1 MALPTNVRL
10 EIRNNLYTYL
20 QANAPIKNA
29 DAKVG
34 LAKQLGYT
42 VDQFGKTSS
51 NINEWEVTVGNEF
64 FRLKK
69 MGLVE
74 QTGWLWIMP
83 NQSSVA
89 TQPQQTQPEPIDVAE
104 TQSEPVDV
112 AETQPE
118 PTVVVETQPEPT
130 VVAETQP
137 EPIVVV
143 DNPEPMGV
151 VETQP
156 EPIVVAEPQEVLVET
171 QIEPT
176 VVVANPEP
184 IVVAE
189 IQPELV
195 VVAEPQEVLVDIAKP
210 EIALFEC
217 TGYLN
222 SLIESTACYGNYDK
236 ASCDGCLIAYWCK
249 PLTIQMQ
256 MEMQATLEKEQ
267 AKKKARTSLARKYGK
282 VAIDTIMQSLK
293 TNDAKLVQCVS
304 PQSCALNGVSQ
315 IALNDS
321 CFHIPHFGI
330 VSTQSYS
337 ELSVLMG

>member
-89 TQPQQTQPEPIDVAE
+89 TQPQQTQPEP
-104 TQSEPVDV
+104 
-112 AETQPE
+112 
-118 PTVVVETQPEPT
+118 T

-143 DNPEPMGV
+143 ANPEPMGV

>member
-104 TQSEPVDV
+104 TQPEPVDV

-137 EPIVVV
+137 EPI
-143 DNPEPMGV
+143 
-151 VETQP
+151 
-156 EPIVVAEPQEVLVET
+156 
-171 QIEPT
+171 

>member
-89 TQPQQTQPEPIDVAE
+89 TQPQQTQPEP
-104 TQSEPVDV
+104 
-112 AETQPE
+112 
-118 PTVVVETQPEPT
+118 T

-143 DNPEPMGV
+143 ANPEPMGV

-156 EPIVVAEPQEVLVET
+156 EPI
-171 QIEPT
+171 
-176 VVVANPEP
+176 
-184 IVVAE
+184 
-189 IQPELV
+189 